1 MKPHLKTIAS
11 LAVLLASV
19 TSVAVAQKEHRFG
32 FQGGVVFAKVGGKG
46 TEGENVKNRTGF
58 MAGVFAELQL
68 SPNFAL
74 SPELNYIVKGAK
86 QSAGGGTVSIKV
98 PYVQVPLL
106 FKVLVPVKSTGK
118 TQIRPQFYA
127 GPAIGFKAGCDFKI
141 SNGSTNLSGS
151 CSDPDLDLKVK
162 STDFSIILGA
172 GLGVGPVFFG
182 ARYDLGLSNI
192 NNASGTTADEALKNR
207 ALSLLVGVSFPM
219 HKK

>member
-11 LAVLLASV
+11 LAVVLASM

-32 FQGGVVFAKVGGKG
+32 FQGGAVFAKVGGKG
-46 TEGENVKNRTGF
+46 TEGQNIKNRTGF

-68 SPNFAL
+68 SPNFAI

-86 QSAGGGTVSIKV
+86 QSESGVSANIKV
-98 PYVQVPLL
+98 PYFQVPLL

-118 TQIRPQFYA
+118 TEIRPQFYA
-127 GPAIGFKAGCDFKI
+127 GPAIGFKSGCDIKI
-141 SNGSTNLSGS
+141 TAAGTTIPTPS
-151 CSDPDLDLKVK
+151 CSDADIDLK
-162 STDFSIILGA
+162 STDFSVIVGA

-192 NNASGTTADEALKNR
+192 NDSSGSTADDATKTR
-207 ALSLLVGVSFPM
+207 TLSFLVGASFPI